1 MLNFDRYAKVAILQP
16 LGLQTL
22 SLISILNRY
31 KRLTNTKNLSGND
44 MISNHTNNDTSN
56 NASSDTVASVTTPLF
71 ATEYHIYINHTDA
84 GGIVYHANHLV
95 FFENAR
101 RDWFTKIGLNGYFL
115 QADNGQVQHFVVSQ
129 AELNYRKAILL
140 DEIIET
146 RIDKVELKPASIIFY
161 QSIHR
166 KAKDA
171 DSAAAVKPT
180 DTLLSSARIVI
191 ACVQNQVQP
200 ETSNSSHES
209 EKIVDAPA
217 TMTNVAPIRP
227 IRVPS
232 KLHAMI
238 TQAIVSHANE

>member
-1 MLNFDRYAKVAILQP
+1 
-16 LGLQTL
+16 
-22 SLISILNRY
+22 
-31 KRLTNTKNLSGND
+31 
-44 MISNHTNNDTSN
+44 MISNHTNTNRITN
-56 NASSDTVASVTTPLF
+56 SSDTVARVTTPLF
-71 ATEYHIYINHTDA
+71 STDYPIYINHTDA

-115 QADNGQVQHFVVSQ
+115 QADNGQVQHFVVAQ
-129 AELNYRKAILL
+129 AELSYRKAILL

-166 KAKDA
+166 KAKNTESTIA
-171 DSAAAVKPT
+171 INSA

-200 ETSNSSHES
+200 ETSHSSQAADQVIE
-209 EKIVDAPA
+209 APA
-217 TMTNVAPIRP
+217 PMTNVAPIRP

-232 KLHAMI
+232 KLHAI
-238 TQAIVSHANE
+238 IKQAIANHADR